1 MSTDATKEGLHF
13 DQIHRSRR
21 HKAFRLRDHFRGQER
36 GGRDPAGHAARQ
48 RPLPDRK
55 RTGYFRRSS
64 AAGDPARYGRGDP
77 ALRPQHAR
85 DRLHPCPQRD
95 RAHRACPPY
104 PRVVLSHRR
113 RAWPLRPCPCRH
125 AGRLQLRRPPHR
137 PAHQGLRGHGRHG
150 RAGRRLCLRRRPE
163 GRAARRP
170 HLSRYCLR
178 WRDDEHPACGSFVQ
192 RHDDH
197 RKLRQ
202 GAAHRR
208 PRELPERHGRADL
221 RRGHRRHQGARRQ
234 GAARRLLFHHPRPDR
249 GGHVYGRCRRSRRRR
264 AD

>member
-85 DRLHPCPQRD
+85 DRLHPRRNATAPIELVRRI
-95 RAHRACPPY
+95 RASYYLIGAELGRFGHAHVAMPGGCNSVSAPSTSISRASRPWAPWSSR
-104 PRVVLSHRR
+104 PAAMSAPTPR
-113 RAWPLRPCPCRH
+113 RA
-125 AGRLQLRRPPHR
+125 
-137 PAHQGLRGHGRHG
+137 
-150 RAGRRLCLRRRPE
+150 
-163 GRAARRP
+163 RAARRP
-170 HLSRYCLR
+170 CLSRYCLR
-178 WRDDEHPACGSFVQ
+178 RRDDEHPACGSF
-192 RHDDH
+192 
-197 RKLRQ
+197 
-202 GAAHRR
+202 GAA
-208 PRELPERHGRADL
+208 A
-221 RRGHRRHQGARRQ
+221 
-234 GAARRLLFHHPRPDR
+234 
-249 GGHVYGRCRRSRRRR
+249 
-264 AD
+264 